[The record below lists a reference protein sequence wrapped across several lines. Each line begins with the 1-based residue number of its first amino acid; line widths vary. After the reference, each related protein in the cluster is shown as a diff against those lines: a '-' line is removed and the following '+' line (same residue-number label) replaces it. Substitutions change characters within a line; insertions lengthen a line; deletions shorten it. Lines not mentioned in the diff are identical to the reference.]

1 MEEGDINMISII
13 SVMAVYLKGRI
24 ILILLTKN
32 TSTYM
37 KVKSNNIE
45 HWKTIMINLSIDY
58 FK

>member
-13 SVMAVYLKGRI
+13 SVMDVYLKERI
-24 ILILLTKN
+24 ILMLPIKN

-45 HWKTIMINLSIDY
+45 H
-58 FK
+58 